1 MQFQNN
7 TEQKQFLA
15 YLVSLTLLF
24 SYAELLLPKIFP
36 FFRLGLSNTVV
47 LLSFALDLKAFFLL
61 LFLKST
67 ATSLMSGTLFSPFF
81 FISAA
86 QSFASGFFMYLL
98 FKIKGLKKLI
108 SPYGISMAG
117 SALSAIT
124 QIFLCSIYLGKG
136 TEALLAP
143 MLIFSI
149 FSGLITAFFAQN
161 LNIPQKAP
169 VLNDKLTL
177 SEAKPF
183 SGYILTVMIIS
194 GTAVIFL
201 TRNIYFLVAAF
212 IISLIMQRLAG
223 RKIMILPHISIWL
236 FVFISSLLTPSG
248 KVIFS
253 TGLFSVTQ
261 GALLSALEKALKL
274 SSAGALSQCAF
285 QIRPKEGTILAL
297 SIRYY
302 KGLLNV
308 CRNTEGNI
316 FKKLKT
322 TLSAT
327 EL

>member
-1 MQFQNN
+1 MAERSIKRHYVNN
-7 TEQKQFLA
+7 
-15 YLVSLTLLF
+15 V
-24 SYAELLLPKIFP
+24 
-36 FFRLGLSNTVV
+36 
-47 LLSFALDLKAFFLL
+47 D
-61 LFLKST
+61 
-67 ATSLMSGTLFSPFF
+67 
-81 FISAA
+81 
-86 QSFASGFFMYLL
+86 
-98 FKIKGLKKLI
+98 
-108 SPYGISMAG
+108 
-117 SALSAIT
+117 
-124 QIFLCSIYLGKG
+124 
-136 TEALLAP
+136 
-143 MLIFSI
+143 
-149 FSGLITAFFAQN
+149 
-161 LNIPQKAP
+161 
-169 VLNDKLTL
+169 
-177 SEAKPF
+177 
-183 SGYILTVMIIS
+183 
-194 GTAVIFL
+194 
-201 TRNIYFLVAAF
+201 F

-248 KVIFS
+248 KVVFS
-253 TGLFSVTQ
+253 TGFFSVTQ